1 VARKTLESRTV
12 EAEVKAR
19 QNSPEAVDPGSEVS
33 DFMKTYVALLRGIN
47 LGAHNK
53 VPMADLRALV
63 DELGAE
69 DVETYVQS
77 GNVVFKSAYG
87 AAKLTRAI
95 EQRIQRDPG
104 LSVTVIVL
112 TRAQLTKVLG
122 GNPFAKSKTQAA
134 KLHVTFLAEK
144 PARGKV
150 SKLDP
155 ERGKPDE
162 FRLVGQQIYLH
173 CPNGYGRTKLTNA
186 YFEKQLG
193 VAATTRNWETVMKLG
208 ELVS

>member
-1 VARKTLESRTV
+1 
-12 EAEVKAR
+12 
-19 QNSPEAVDPGSEVS
+19 
-33 DFMKTYVALLRGIN
+33 MKTYAALLRGIN

-53 VPMADLRALV
+53 VPMADLRALF
-63 DELGAE
+63 DDLGAE

-77 GNVVFKSAYG
+77 GNVVFKSADG
-87 AAKLTRAI
+87 AEKLTRAI
-95 EQRIQRDPG
+95 EQKIHRDLG
-104 LSVTVIVL
+104 LSVTVLVL
-112 TRAQLTKVLG
+112 TRPQLTKVLG
-122 GNPFAKSKTQAA
+122 GNPYAKGKEEPA

-144 PARGKV
+144 PARAKV

-162 FRLVGQQIYLH
+162 FRLVGQQIYLY

-193 VAATTRNWETVMKLG
+193 VAATTRNWKTVTKLG
-208 ELVS
+208 DLTDT